1 MLRLTLVA
9 AGMLIA
15 VAPAVQAAS
24 CKEQL
29 ADVEKLMDSAVNA
42 SQKQEA
48 TKDVEMAKQALAKED
63 EDGCILHTKNARAT
77 LRSD

>member
-1 MLRLTLVA
+1 MIRPTLVA
-9 AGMLIA
+9 TVILIA

-29 ADVEKLMDSAVNA
+29 ADVEKLMDSAINA

-48 TKDVEMAKQALAKED
+48 AKDVEMAKQALAKED
-63 EDGCILHTKNARAT
+63 EDGCILDTKNARTT
-77 LRSD
+77 LRAE